1 MIVVMMLVIRM
12 IAVMMIAVMMIV
24 MRMMIRMSSSCLCR
38 KFSTASIVA
47 SESYSSLNYAYSV
60 H

>member
-1 MIVVMMLVIRM
+1 MIV
-12 IAVMMIAVMMIV
+12 VMMIV

-38 KFSTASIVA
+38 KLSTASIVA

>member
-1 MIVVMMLVIRM
+1 MIVVIMLVMR
-12 IAVMMIAVMMIV
+12 MIAVMMIV
-24 MRMMIRMSSSCLCR
+24 MRMMIRMSSSCLSR
-38 KFSTASIVA
+38 KFRTASIVA